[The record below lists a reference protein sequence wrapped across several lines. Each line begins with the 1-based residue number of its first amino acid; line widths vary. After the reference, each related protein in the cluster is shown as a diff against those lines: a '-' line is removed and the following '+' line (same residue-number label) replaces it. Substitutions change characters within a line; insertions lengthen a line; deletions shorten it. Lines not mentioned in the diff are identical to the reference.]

1 MKANSSMT
9 QIPDH
14 SMKNE
19 ASDSETRRVERLLGN
34 WFADIDETTPVE
46 QLSDEDVLVLSEAR
60 LNQEQTTEMKALL
73 ARRRTSQLDRAE
85 HERLEALMTLY
96 QTTLVLRARALK
108 VAVERGIR
116 PPLSG
121 SD

>member
-1 MKANSSMT
+1 
-9 QIPDH
+9 
-14 SMKNE
+14 MKNE
-19 ASDSETRRVERLLGN
+19 ASDSATQRVERLLGD

-60 LNQEQTTEMKALL
+60 LNYEQTAEMKLLL
-73 ARRRTSQLDRAE
+73 ARRRINQLDRPGR
-85 HERLEALMTLY
+85 ERLEELMTLY

-116 PPLSG
+116 PPLRG